1 MAYSTT
7 SKFVQLTPYLLMEYM
22 YADQPQPED
31 YFVNSGPSTIG
42 YDKLINGYQANAVQI
57 FNPNN
62 DYDLTKNTAS
72 NSVVQI
78 STNSFV
84 TLDSNLII
92 PFNDYSDQLT
102 STTDLPIVFPSNL
115 LVIYDSIKYHIRAGY
130 NLSNIDGLI
139 LKIEFQDQNLNYVTA
154 SQILLKKGTEQD
166 YELNPNPVVI
176 GSNIYDKYFEIKI
189 PNLKD
194 MNYKYLAASDY
205 FRPQTLASLIS
216 QSGDGFVSDAPIRI
230 SAWQVQSTTDFEG
243 YSRYDSSRIALLS
256 LEQEDPFSNIGA
268 TIKESNSGQFFEY
281 YATDNEGFTEDF
293 ILFQNSIGNS
303 YYISHQIEVLE
314 QIGAAV
320 IETSRFEST
329 QTTAYDSPN
338 YYRPIVRNAAYSS
351 SFFLRYTMS
360 LINSVD
366 QSRVIRISSY
376 ASNNPAQWGT
386 TITPI
391 KLQNLPQIQKIY
403 NRVYS
408 ASSISVGSSN
418 TTTPREII
426 KYTNVFIQQ
435 NYVTATAAN
444 LTFTNGNLTQNNGT
458 SNVTALGVG
467 KLTLSLSPFD
477 NYYKFKFIKEGPN
490 GIPVAIDLSNS
501 GLYKIAFLD
510 DSGNK
515 NYVSSLLDNNIAKP
529 ALGELAFKIDE
540 TQSAK
545 ILKFTDRR
553 FFITNGNVTAQPN
566 ATVAV
571 SSIPLTTQTP
581 VSNESTSVLFWGYW
595 KKEGE
600 VIVLP
605 TDTATVTPTSATVVT
620 PPVMVTATPG
630 NDLAGSIT
638 QVPPK
643 NILQSILPASIGNTA
658 TNSGNTTSASNTNQQ
673 LKGTAL
679 TSALAAQMQGFVA
692 TGWPDQTIVDY
703 FLTPGKPGYIT
714 YPGLTKAQFKIA
726 ANGILSTAT
735 LSNII
740 IPIRTTTSVRN
751 TSPSASEQNL

>member
-1 MAYSTT
+1 
-7 SKFVQLTPYLLMEYM
+7 M

-42 YDKLINGYQANAVQI
+42 YDKLINGYQDNAVQI
-57 FNPNN
+57 FNPNG

-102 STTDLPIVFPSNL
+102 NTVDLPIVFPSNL

-314 QIGAAV
+314 QIGAAI

-366 QSRVIRISSY
+366 QSRVVRISTY

-391 KLQNLPQIQKIY
+391 KLQNLPQVQKIY

-408 ASSISVGSSN
+408 ASSINVGSNN
-418 TTTPREII
+418 TAAPREII

-435 NYVTATAAN
+435 NYVTATASN

-490 GIPVAIDLSNS
+490 GIPVEIDLSNS

-510 DSGNK
+510 NSGNK
-515 NYVSSLLDNNIAKP
+515 NYVPSLLDNNIAKP

-540 TQSAK
+540 TQSTK
-545 ILKFTDRR
+545 ILNFTDRR
-553 FFITNGNVTAQPN
+553 FFITNGNVTAQAN
-566 ATVAV
+566 ATINTQSVQVQATNMVSSASQQRSISSSETVAV
-571 SSIPLTTQTP
+571 ASAPLTTQTP

-605 TDTATVTPTSATVVT
+605 IDTTTVATPTVTVTS
-620 PPVMVTATPG
+620 G
-630 NDLAGSIT
+630 NELVGSIT
-638 QVPPK
+638 QTAPK
-643 NILQSILPASIGNTA
+643 NIVQSILPAS
-658 TNSGNTTSASNTNQQ
+658 SGNLSAYLGNASNSTSTRNTNQQ
-673 LKGTAL
+673 LSGNAL
-679 TSALAAQMQGFVA
+679 ISALAAQMQGFVA
-692 TGWPDQTIVDY
+692 TGWADQTIVDY

-726 ANGILSTAT
+726 ANGIISTAT
-735 LSNII
+735 LSKII
-740 IPIRTTTSVRN
+740 V
-751 TSPSASEQNL
+751 